1 MVRTTAEYYRVKPA
15 RVEQI
20 IREVHGAVEPW
31 RSVAGKARLLGDE
44 IEIMANAFKVD
55 H

>member
-1 MVRTTAEYYRVKPA
+1 LTLVR
-15 RVEQI
+15 
-20 IREVHGAVEPW
+20 

-55 H
+55 Q